1 MLNKVVKSGKKSIGN
16 FIKKLEKK
24 LTQKKKNFSKS
35 KKGKSYPSKKRNTK
49 KRSLSKRKQKKSLK
63 GGSCDEYAFVNEP
76 PVNIPVHNGVPGL
89 NIASKRAS
97 IGKVKTCAAV
107 NHA

>member
-1 MLNKVVKSGKKSIGN
+1 MQKIKKSLS
-16 FIKKLEKK
+16 KKRTINK
-24 LTQKKKNFSKS
+24 SKS
-35 KKGKSYPSKKRNTK
+35 HNKGKSIHKVKKSNTK
-49 KRSLSKRKQKKSLK
+49 KRTSSKRKHNSRKSLK

-76 PVNIPVHNGVPGL
+76 SVNIPVHNGVPGL
-89 NIASKRAS
+89 NISSKRAS

>member
-1 MLNKVVKSGKKSIGN
+1 MEKINVKSIKKSVGN
-16 FIKKLEKK
+16 FIKKIEKK
-24 LTQKKKNFSKS
+24 LTNKKYNFSKY
-35 KKGKSYPSKKRNTK
+35 KKGKSKTLNRCNTK
-49 KRSLSKRKQKKSLK
+49 KKSLSKNKYKKYLK

-76 PVNIPVHNGVPGL
+76 SVNIPAINGVPGL

-97 IGKVKTCAAV
+97 IGKVKTCATV